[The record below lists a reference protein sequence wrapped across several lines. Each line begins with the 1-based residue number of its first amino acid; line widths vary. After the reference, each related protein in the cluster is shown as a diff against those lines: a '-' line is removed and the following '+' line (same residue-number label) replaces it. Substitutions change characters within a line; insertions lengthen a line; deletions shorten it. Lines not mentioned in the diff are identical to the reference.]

1 MTLEKIVRP
10 FQLGD
15 TSPPK
20 PVGTGTSCK
29 DPNTNVLK
37 FGDGGSAKLLFG
49 SITIDESFYAV
60 KKMREKPRQTS

>member
-1 MTLEKIVRP
+1 MTLEKVVRP

-29 DPNTNVLK
+29 DPNVNTLK
-37 FGDGGSAKLLFG
+37 FGDGGSVRLLFG
-49 SITIDESFYAV
+49 SITIDETFYAI
-60 KKMREKPRQTS
+60 KKMREKPRQQQ